1 MQQYIMYG
9 WDATDEQAL
18 ERRMSIRPAH
28 FDNARKL
35 KANGNF
41 IIGGA
46 MLSDEGKMIGST
58 MVMQFETKEQLQ
70 QWLDTEPYIT
80 GRVWERMDL
89 RPFKVADVEK
99 PLQ

>member
-1 MQQYIMYG
+1 MQQYIMHA
-9 WDATDEQAL
+9 WDATDENAL
-18 ERRMSIRPAH
+18 ERRMSVRPAH

-41 IIGGA
+41 VIGGA

-58 MVMQFETKEQLQ
+58 MVLQFETKEQLQ

-80 GRVWERMDL
+80 GKVWEKMDL
-89 RPFKVADVEK
+89 RPFKVADV
-99 PLQ
+99 

>member
-1 MQQYIMYG
+1 MQQYIMHA
-9 WDATDEQAL
+9 WDGTDEEAL

-46 MLSDEGKMIGST
+46 MLNDEGKMIGST
-58 MVMQFETKEQLQ
+58 MVLQFETKEQLQ
-70 QWLDTEPYIT
+70 HWLDTEPYIT
-80 GRVWERMDL
+80 GRVWEKMDL
-89 RPFKVADVEK
+89 RPFKVADV
-99 PLQ
+99 